1 MKLRALFAA
10 GMVLSAM
17 SAMAQVV
24 DFEDLP
30 NTSPD
35 FTLHGWSVLSGG
47 YMFDSTTQ
55 VSNSGAI
62 ASWGNPGFGYYT
74 GSVAIFANY
83 AEDVLV
89 MSRADSQA
97 FDVLSI
103 DMADVFLGSTGQT
116 VTLIGTRAD
125 LSTVTNTITLSPS
138 TALTTYSLTGMTNIV
153 NMTLD
158 DTAGSWFQ
166 FDNIVTEAVPEPATM
181 AVLGL
186 GLAAMARRR
195 RK

>member
-1 MKLRALFAA
+1 
-10 GMVLSAM
+10 
-17 SAMAQVV
+17 MAQVV

-125 LSTVTNTITLSPS
+125 TSTVTNTITLSPS
-138 TALTTYSLTGMTNIV
+138 GTLTTYALTGMTNIV
-153 NMTLD
+153 SMTLD
-158 DTAGSWFQ
+158 DTAASWFQ

-181 AVLGL
+181 AVMGL

>member
-10 GMVLSAM
+10 GMVLSAI

-30 NTSPD
+30 NGDPN
-35 FTLHGWSVLSGG
+35 FTLHGFSVLSGG
-47 YMFDSTTQ
+47 YVFDSTTRVGQ
-55 VSNSGAI
+55 GDAI
-62 ASWGNPGFGYYT
+62 ASWGNPGFGFYT
-74 GSVAIFANY
+74 GSVAIFANWL
-83 AEDVLV
+83 EDVIV

-103 DMADVFLGSTGQT
+103 DMADVFLGPTGQT

-125 LSTVTNTITLSPS
+125 TSTVTNTITLSPS

-153 NMTLD
+153 SMSLD
-158 DTAGSWFQ
+158 DSANSFFQ

-181 AVLGL
+181 AVMGL